1 MSIDL
6 NQVTEIGR
14 LTRDVELKYTPSG
27 TACAKFSIAVNE
39 QIKSGNYHKDY
50 VNYFDV
56 VVWGNLGINCEKY
69 LKKGSQ
75 VCVSGS
81 LKQQRWTDNQSGQ
94 VRSKIE
100 IVAQSVQF
108 FWNQTVQNT
117 TNETTKDERTKFS
130 NDHIDPY
137 TSPVSDPWG
146 DENKE
151 SYHDKDIQF

>member
-1 MSIDL
+1 MSRDL

-39 QIKSGNYHKDY
+39 QIKSGNDYKDY

-56 VVWGNLGINCEKY
+56 VVWGNMGVNCEKY

-81 LKQQRWTDNQSGQ
+81 LKQQRWTDNQSNQ
-94 VRSKIE
+94 TRSRVE
-100 IVAQSVQF
+100 IVAQTVQF
-108 FWNQTVQNT
+108 IGSQPGQNT
-117 TNETTKDERTKFS
+117 AKQNEQAVNSSF
-130 NDHIDPY
+130 NA
-137 TSPVSDPWG
+137 DPWN
-146 DENKE
+146 DSDQPPQN
-151 SYHDKDIQF
+151 DKDIPF